1 MRKKEQ
7 YIQPQIVVVECEC
20 NVMLAA
26 SELKYTDESAD
37 ENLGVLSNKR
47 RGSWGNLWE

>member
-7 YIQPQIVVVECEC
+7 DIQPQIVVVECEC
-20 NVMLAA
+20 NAILAA

-37 ENLGVLSNKR
+37 ENVEVLSNDR
-47 RGSWGNLWE
+47 RGTWGDLWK